1 MAKATKKQLGKGLG
15 ALLSGMGMGEDQAD
29 KVEEDIIKNPKKAVQ
44 ATANMVAKIPISE
57 IQSTVNNPRKD
68 FDEKALEQL
77 TDSIRTY
84 GLVQPITVRPTPEGT
99 YEIISGE
106 RRWRASKQ
114 AGLKKIP
121 AYVRIVKN
129 DTEMLALALIEN
141 IQREDLNPIEVALT
155 YKRLLGELNLTQD
168 VLADKLG
175 KGRSSVTNILSLLK
189 LHEELQEAL
198 KGGDITTGHAK
209 ELKALPGMEQ
219 VNLLNFIIEKDLTVR
234 GTRDILTIGKMH
246 TSVQTAFKYDDITS
260 GHVKELSNLEKAEQE
275 KTLQKIVSKG
285 LSVKATKDLIEGE
298 EETKARKKQKDTNPY
313 QAEIDKLEKE
323 LSDFF
328 GVKVQLNVNEKS
340 IGKIVIPL
348 KKAKSLDYILDKLKE

>member
-15 ALLSGMGMGEDQAD
+15 ALLSGMGMGADQVD
-29 KVEEDIIKNPKKAVQ
+29 KVEEDIKKNPKKAVQ

-57 IQSTVNNPRKD
+57 ILSTSKNPRKD
-68 FDEKALEQL
+68 FNEEALTEL
-77 TDSIRTY
+77 ADSIKNY
-84 GLVQPITVRPTPEGT
+84 GLVQPITVRPTPEGK

-106 RRWRASKQ
+106 RRWRASKLS
-114 AGLKKIP
+114 GLKKIP
-121 AYVRIVKN
+121 AYVRIVKD

-155 YKRLLGELNLTQD
+155 YKRLLEELNLTQD
-168 VLADKLG
+168 DLADKLG
-175 KGRSSVTNILSLLK
+175 KGRSSITNILGLLK

-198 KGGDITTGHAK
+198 RGGDITTAHAK
-209 ELKALPGMEQ
+209 ELKARPVTEQ
-219 VNLLNFIIEKDLTVR
+219 VNLLNLIIEKDLTVR
-234 GTRDILTIGKMH
+234 GTREILTIGKMH
-246 TSVQTAFKYDDITS
+246 SAIQKAFKYDDITS
-260 GHVKELSNLEKAEQE
+260 GHVKELSSLEKLEQE

-285 LSVKATKDLIEGE
+285 LSVKATKELIEGE
-298 EETKARKKQKDTNPY
+298 AESKAIKKQRASNPH

-340 IGKIVIPL
+340 TGKIVIPL
-348 KKAKSLDYILDKLKE
+348 KKSKSLDYILDKIRD